1 VRAQRTL
8 WSVLSKTTPSQRSEA
23 FSWLLYNVAGATL
36 PIWLGG
42 YILLP
47 VLGKHFSW
55 IEYSQHGELA
65 LYSAALLAPTIRVI
79 ARDVGESEF
88 VRRQTFLFLGLI
100 LITGSVALY
109 SGILAVAGVLPTG
122 AATVGTTINSL
133 LLFRFSF
140 SLLVMTV
147 MISFVVRL
155 IDYQRIEG
163 REILDLQ
170 DANEK
175 RLESDFDKIAPQ
187 STQPPTAEPEEPG
200 IQQPGPK
207 GDADT
212 TTALNTTDPKL
223 DRDFDAQQGADDGR
237 REKD

>member
-1 VRAQRTL
+1 MRAQRTL
-8 WSVLSKTTPSQRSEA
+8 WSVLRKTTSSQRSEA

-47 VLGKHFSW
+47 VFGKHFSW

-109 SGILAVAGVLPTG
+109 SGIFAVAGVLPTG
-122 AATVGTTINSL
+122 TAPVGTTIDSF
-133 LLFRFSF
+133 LLFRFSLT
-140 SLLVMTV
+140 LLVMTV
-147 MISFVVRL
+147 IISFVVRL

-163 REILDLQ
+163 REILDIQ
-170 DANEK
+170 DASEK
-175 RLESDFDKIAPQ
+175 RLENDFDKIAPKSPEPP
-187 STQPPTAEPEEPG
+187 STGPDEPG
-200 IQQPGPK
+200 VQQPGPK
-207 GDADT
+207 GDVDT
-212 TTALNTTDPKL
+212 TTALNTTDVKL
-223 DRDFDAQQGADDGR
+223 DRDFDAQHGAADGR
-237 REKD
+237 KED